1 MVSYLVKRFIQA
13 AFVIVAIS
21 IITFFLMNVIP
32 GDPVSIMMEKRA
44 DAETIAKIRHELG
57 TDLPLTA
64 QYVNMVKKALHGD
77 LGKSFFS
84 GIPVSD
90 LIAQKFRTTL
100 KLALLAY
107 IFALVVGILSGIF
120 AALHRGK
127 IGDTAVMIMAMLGIS
142 APVFWIALI
151 LQIVFGL
158 TLNWL
163 PISGFQTPIHWI
175 LPTIT
180 LGAANASYIARI
192 TRTSMLEVMKQD
204 YIRTARAKGVY
215 EKRVI
220 FKHMLKNAL
229 LPIITI
235 SGTQLGG
242 LLTGAIMTETVFSI
256 SGLGRL
262 TVDSIF
268 RRDFPVIQGAVL
280 FIAVVYVVV
289 NLIVDI
295 SYALVDPRISLSE
308 VD

>member
-21 IITFFLMNVIP
+21 VITFFLMNVIP

-57 TDLPLTA
+57 TDLPLTT
-64 QYVNMVKKALHGD
+64 QYVNMVKKAIHGD

-84 GIPVSD
+84 GIPVSE

-100 KLALLAY
+100 KLAMLAY
-107 IFALVVGILSGIF
+107 IFALAVGILSGIF
-120 AALHRGK
+120 AALHRGR

-163 PISGFQTPIHWI
+163 PISGFSTPIHWI

-280 FIAVVYVVV
+280 FIAVVYVAV

>member
-1 MVSYLVKRFIQA
+1 
-13 AFVIVAIS
+13 
-21 IITFFLMNVIP
+21 MNVIP

-57 TDLPLTA
+57 TDLPLTT
-64 QYVNMVKKALHGD
+64 QYVNMVKKAFRGD

-100 KLALLAY
+100 KLAQMAY
-107 IFALVVGILSGIF
+107 IFALTIGILSGIF

-158 TLNWL
+158 MLNWL
-163 PISGFQTPIHWI
+163 PISGFSSPIHWI

-280 FIAVVYVVV
+280 FIAVVYVAV

>member
-1 MVSYLVKRFIQA
+1 MLSYLIKRFLQA
-13 AFVIVAIS
+13 IFAIVAIS

-32 GDPVSIMMEKRA
+32 GDPVSLMMEKRA
-44 DAETIAKIRHELG
+44 DPETIERIRHEMG
-57 TDLPLTA
+57 TDLPLPT
-64 QYVNMVKKALHGD
+64 QYINMMKKAFMGD

-84 GIPVSD
+84 GVPVSE
-90 LIAQKFRTTL
+90 LISQKFSTTL

-107 IFALVVGILSGIF
+107 VFALTLGILSGIF

-127 IGDTAVMIMAMLGIS
+127 IGDSLVMIMAMLGIS
-142 APVFWIALI
+142 APVFWIALL

-158 TLNWL
+158 VFKCL
-163 PISGFQTPIHWI
+163 PISGFSTPAHMI
-175 LPTIT
+175 LPMVT
-180 LGAANASYIARI
+180 LGACNASAIARI

-215 EKRVI
+215 EKRVV
-220 FKHMLKNAL
+220 FKHMLRNAL

-242 LLTGAIMTETVFSI
+242 LLTGAIMTETVFGI

-262 TVDSIF
+262 TVESIF
-268 RRDFPVIQGAVL
+268 RRDFPVIQGTVL
-280 FIAVVYVVV
+280 FIAVVYVTV
-289 NLIVDI
+289 NLLVDL

>member
-1 MVSYLVKRFIQA
+1 MLSYLVKRFIQA
-13 AFVIVAIS
+13 IFVIVAIS

-32 GDPVSIMMEKRA
+32 GDPVSVMMEKRA
-44 DAETIAKIRHELG
+44 DPETIERIRHELG
-57 TDLPLTA
+57 TDLPLTT
-64 QYVNMVKKALHGD
+64 QYINMMKKALHGD
-77 LGKSFFS
+77 LGKSFSS
-84 GIPVSD
+84 GIPVSQ
-90 LIAQKFRTTL
+90 LISQKFKTTL
-100 KLALLAY
+100 KLALVAY
-107 IFALVVGILSGIF
+107 VFALTVGILSGIF
-120 AALHRGK
+120 SALYHGK
-127 IGDTAVMIMAMLGIS
+127 IGDSIVMIMAMLGIS
-142 APVFWIALI
+142 APVFWTALL

-158 TLNWL
+158 VLKWL
-163 PISGFQTPIHWI
+163 PISGFSTPAHMI
-175 LPTIT
+175 LPMIA
-180 LGAANASYIARI
+180 LGGCNAAYIARI

-215 EKRVI
+215 KKRVI
-220 FKHMLKNAL
+220 FKHMLKNAI

-242 LLTGAIMTETVFSI
+242 LLTGAIMTETVFGI

-280 FIAVVYVVV
+280 FIAVVYVAV